1 MTYETSEY
9 GTIGEIDWRIGVMRP
24 LTREEGK
31 LVTRRR
37 LLEAAATIL
46 RESGWRGLSAS
57 AVAREAGIAQ
67 PTFYV
72 HFEDKDDLIRTLARE
87 TIEALRRPLQEA
99 RSQIARGRGMDA
111 VRDTYRVP
119 LEAMIGQPELFRLF
133 FQEAHQPSSPLG
145 EQARQLRRE
154 LEADL
159 VRDLVAMGA
168 PARTRKQRERLEMMA
183 EGMIALTETFALGC
197 IEGRYTDLDAMI
209 DVLTRFTIGALGTLG
224 SE

>member
-1 MTYETSEY
+1 
-9 GTIGEIDWRIGVMRP
+9 MRR

-46 RESGWRGLSAS
+46 RESGWGGLSAS

-72 HFEDKDDLIRTLARE
+72 HFADKDDLIRTLARE
-87 TIEALRRPLQEA
+87 KIEALRRPLQEA
-99 RSQIARGRGMDA
+99 RSQVASGRGLDA
-111 VRDTYRVP
+111 VRNTFRVP
-119 LEAMIGQPELFRLF
+119 LEAMLGQPELFRLF
-133 FQEAHQPSSPLG
+133 IQEAHQPSSPLG
-145 EQARQLRRE
+145 EHARQLRRE
-154 LEADL
+154 IEADL

-183 EGMIALTETFALGC
+183 EGMIALTETFALGF
-197 IEGRYTDLDAMI
+197 IDGRYTDVEAMI
-209 DVLTRFTIGALGTLG
+209 DVLTRFTMGALGTLG
-224 SE
+224 GE